1 MKIIIAGPPASG
13 KGTQCEEI
21 VIAYDVVHLSTG
33 DMLREAVASGTEVGK
48 KAQVLME
55 SGALVDDD
63 VLIPLV
69 VERLEE
75 PDVDERGFLLDGF
88 PRTPAQ
94 AAALEEEGIEVD
106 VFVLLNV
113 PDDVLVD
120 RVTGRRLDPE
130 TGTIYHMTSNPPPA
144 GEIADRVTQ
153 RADDTPE
160 KLGDRLKSYH
170 ANLASIKEFY
180 ADRIVEIDGDQ
191 APDDVWVDVR
201 RVLNDVQEAAR

>member
-1 MKIIIAGPPASG
+1 MKYRDS
-13 KGTQCEEI
+13 
-21 VIAYDVVHLSTG
+21 
-33 DMLREAVASGTEVGK
+33 
-48 KAQVLME
+48 AQVK
-55 SGALVDDD
+55 D
-63 VLIPLV
+63 V
-69 VERLEE
+69 
-75 PDVDERGFLLDGF
+75 GF
-88 PRTPAQ
+88 
-94 AAALEEEGIEVD
+94 
-106 VFVLLNV
+106 V